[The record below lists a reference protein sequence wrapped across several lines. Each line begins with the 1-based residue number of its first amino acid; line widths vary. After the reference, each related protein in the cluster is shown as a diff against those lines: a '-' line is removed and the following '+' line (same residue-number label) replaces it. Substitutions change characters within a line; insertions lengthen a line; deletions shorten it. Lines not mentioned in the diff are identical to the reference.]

1 MQNNEKLS
9 DIYSDSE
16 YTNRTASQISAD
28 IIVPYIYNI
37 VKPKSVIDVGT
48 GVGTW
53 LSAFKKLDEE
63 MELLGLD
70 GSYVIPNFVLPL
82 TCYEEC
88 DLEKRIVQKKRYDLA
103 ISLEVA
109 EHLSKER
116 AETFVSDLVSLS
128 DVVLFSAAT
137 IYQPGDHHVNCQ
149 PADYWNQLFENNNYV
164 ILDFIRPIINN
175 NCDIAWWYKNNIF
188 LYVKSQKVSEI
199 KSKLNE
205 QGLIILPKSM
215 MNSVNFDA
223 FQHIIEMEKARV
235 VEKWKTRSELYYN
248 WLIFNTYGNISTEIM
263 KIGQRIAIWGLGNA
277 GKYLYDKLI
286 QENKIEITVVI
297 DKGYSFDNVN
307 GTPVVND
314 TEGLQKYYDKVDI
327 ILVTIP
333 EEMENIEKL
342 VVDFNGKIINLID
355 IISKNGKE

>member
-215 MNSVNFDA
+215 MNSVNFEA
-223 FQHIIEMEKARV
+223 FQQIVEMEKAKV
-235 VEKWKTRSELYYN
+235 VEKWKKRSELYYE
-248 WLIFNTYGNISTEIM
+248 WLVFKRTGCISNEII
-263 KIGQRIAIWGLGNA
+263 KNGQKVALWGLGNA
-277 GKYLYDKLI
+277 GKYLYDDLK
-286 QENKIEITVVI
+286 QENKIDITI
-297 DKGYSFDNVN
+297 IMDIGYKSDMYH

-314 TEGLQKYYDKVDI
+314 TEGLRKYFSELEVI
-327 ILVTIP
+327 IVTLP
-333 EEMENIEKL
+333 EEMQNITKQL
-342 VVDFNGKIINLID
+342 VDFKGEVINLID
-355 IISKNGKE
+355 LISDSE